1 VRGVLFLLGAVV
13 IDRQLNTTWRLMFM
27 YLQPLEG
34 SLSPSLSP
42 LPGAAEGDGTL
53 LEGSA
58 SGALSGDAISRFVPP
73 YSGGASGSQC
83 QPGMYGSL
91 AGMMEQLMQML
102 AQLMGYSG
110 GGGNNGMPYG
120 NEQYFQNANGG
131 SNGDPHLS
139 FNGSTWNSMTSHPDL
154 LNSNSIPGGFQ
165 ISTQV
170 TPANANGVTYNQSAT
185 ISLNGGN
192 TTIAMNNNGQPTI
205 TSYGQTC
212 SIADGQ
218 TMQLGNGESVTRNQ
232 NGSLTVVASNG
243 YGGQISTTLTA
254 QGQGVNVDV
263 SAQNVDLG
271 GALVRGQNGGGE
283 QGPVQWPVPS
293 PISGPVYGPIGEPIS
308 APGPG
313 PIGGPIYGGSPYP
326 VEPMT

>member
-1 VRGVLFLLGAVV
+1 
-13 IDRQLNTTWRLMFM
+13 M

-34 SLSPSLSP
+34 SLSPTLSP
-42 LPGAAEGDGTL
+42 LQSAAEGDGTL
-53 LEGSA
+53 VNG
-58 SGALSGDAISRFVPP
+58 SGAGSLSGDAISRFVPP
-73 YSGGASGSQC
+73 GYSGGGAGSLC
-83 QPGMYGSL
+83 QPGTYGSL
-91 AGMMEQLMQML
+91 AGMMQQLMQML

-110 GGGNNGMPYG
+110 GGSCTPYGNGSG

-139 FNGSTWNSMTSHPDL
+139 FNGSTWNSMVSHPDL

-170 TPANANGVTYNQSAT
+170 TPANGNGVTYNQSAT
-185 ISLNGGN
+185 ISMNGGN
-192 TTIAMNNNGQPTI
+192 TTVSMNNNGQPSI
-205 TSYGQTC
+205 TSYGQPV

-218 TMQLGNGESVTRNQ
+218 SMQLGNGESVTRNQ

-243 YGGQISTTLTA
+243 YGGQITTTLTA

-271 GALVRGQNGGGE
+271 GALVRGQNGGGG
-283 QGPVQWPVPS
+283 QIPVSAPVT
-293 PISGPVYGPIGEPIS
+293 GPIGEPVYGE
-308 APGPG
+308 P
-313 PIGGPIYGGSPYP
+313 PIFQPIYGEPPTYP
-326 VEPMT
+326 IEPMT

>member
-1 VRGVLFLLGAVV
+1 LFLPRLVV
-13 IDRQLNTTWRLMFM
+13 IEEQLNTTWRLMFM

-42 LPGAAEGDGTL
+42 LPGGAVEGEGTL
-53 LEGSA
+53 LDGSA

-73 YSGGASGSQC
+73 SYSGSATGTEC

-110 GGGNNGMPYG
+110 GGNTCMPYG

-185 ISLNGGN
+185 ISMNGGN

-243 YGGQISTTLTA
+243 YGGQITTTLTA
-254 QGQGVNVDV
+254 KGQGVNVDV

-283 QGPVQWPVPS
+283 QGP
-293 PISGPVYGPIGEPIS
+293 ISGPVYGPIGEPIP

-326 VEPMT
+326 IEPMT